1 MITIH
6 LHHLIF
12 FAFHGLHEEEK
23 ILGNEYE
30 VNAEVSIDALQTI
43 TRLEQTVD
51 YATIYEI
58 IKKRMAIPTGLL
70 ETVTQELTQEIKM
83 NFPLVRSVSIS
94 IRKKYPPIVSIEG
107 SVGVSYKKEY

>member
-1 MITIH
+1 
-6 LHHLIF
+6 
-12 FAFHGLHEEEK
+12 
-23 ILGNEYE
+23 
-30 VNAEVSIDALQTI
+30 
-43 TRLEQTVD
+43 
-51 YATIYEI
+51 
-58 IKKRMAIPTGLL
+58 MAIPTGLL